1 MSLFFRNKAKDFDKH
16 LVKAQKQISQ
26 KRYKDAL
33 ETLSKAESLL
43 NGGLDG
49 GLAGRDAG
57 SSWAWIYDSRRY
69 AQYELGQIEQ
79 ALDTCRAAID
89 KLRNTTLFPYLSED
103 SHVRATLRAAH
114 NTLAW
119 TLCERAVSLEECK
132 IALDHINA
140 CFSITSPID
149 DQSELQPFFETHAIV
164 LLRLI
169 ELTGTA
175 QSFDADPYRAQLFD
189 LLTKM
194 KKREHEALTNNAKL
208 AEVCRSADFEA
219 HFASDPEA
227 KLKLAPPDETLEE
240 AVARYRAALEYYEQ
254 IKPDYAEYFGMQDR
268 KLLSEQQLVM
278 HETSNGFRLPDQL
291 RDFALNYGVFGI
303 GTFETKLAILEH
315 WDEEQIAKPGLVNFI
330 DYCWGGRPEFEEF
343 YKPQH
348 IEHIDQNFFAFGV
361 RYIDDNCHE
370 YLFFDKE
377 GNFGTIFMD
386 QDCFGDFQA
395 DFNPLLKTNKIV
407 SPTSFS
413 GLFSRLISEV
423 IEQLQSQ
430 INDE

>member
-1 MSLFFRNKAKDFDKH
+1 M
-16 LVKAQKQISQ
+16 
-26 KRYKDAL
+26 
-33 ETLSKAESLL
+33 
-43 NGGLDG
+43 
-49 GLAGRDAG
+49 
-57 SSWAWIYDSRRY
+57 
-69 AQYELGQIEQ
+69 
-79 ALDTCRAAID
+79 
-89 KLRNTTLFPYLSED
+89 
-103 SHVRATLRAAH
+103 
-114 NTLAW
+114 
-119 TLCERAVSLEECK
+119 
-132 IALDHINA
+132 
-140 CFSITSPID
+140 
-149 DQSELQPFFETHAIV
+149 
-164 LLRLI
+164 
-169 ELTGTA
+169 
-175 QSFDADPYRAQLFD
+175 
-189 LLTKM
+189 
-194 KKREHEALTNNAKL
+194 
-208 AEVCRSADFEA
+208 
-219 HFASDPEA
+219 
-227 KLKLAPPDETLEE
+227 KLAPPDETLEE

-278 HETSNGFRLPDQL
+278 HETRNGCRLPDQL

-303 GTFETKLAILEH
+303 GTFESKLAILEH

-407 SPTSFS
+407 RPTSFS